1 MSWPITLPI
10 KPTLLFVF
18 PCKNLTVSL
27 LSHSILVSGMIAG
40 TITTGDGV
48 GLAYHQEG
56 PEDGKNMLFIA
67 GWRQTAAQWKKQVN
81 YFSAAGFR
89 VTTYDMRGHGDS
101 AKPNHGYRISRFAAD
116 LNDVLTQLGLK
127 DIVIVAHS
135 MGCCI
140 TWAFWD
146 QYPSSRKLIQK
157 LVLVDQSADFV
168 IDPTWSEDQ
177 IKQLGAIFTPDAVY
191 NTAHDMPA
199 QTPPL
204 VKSMFTSSVLEC
216 DYTWTLEQNQKMNDA
231 NAAALLVDHA
241 FRDWRDVLP
250 LINVPAL
257 VIAGE
262 VSIFPH
268 VGVEWIASQIPNA
281 KHYTFSAEEKGS
293 HFMFWENPKKFNSVV
308 KSFIIE

>member
-1 MSWPITLPI
+1 M
-10 KPTLLFVF
+10 
-18 PCKNLTVSL
+18 VS
-27 LSHSILVSGMIAG
+27 G
-40 TITTGDGV
+40 TITTGDGT
-48 GLAYHQEG
+48 GLVYHQEG
-56 PEDGKNMLFIA
+56 PEQGKHILFIA
-67 GWRQTAAQWKKQVN
+67 GWRQTAAQWKKQVD

-116 LNDVLTQLGLK
+116 LNDVLTQLELK
-127 DIVIVAHS
+127 DLTIVGHS
-135 MGCCI
+135 MGCSV

-177 IKQLGAIFTPDAVY
+177 IKQMGAIFTPDAVY
-191 NTAHDMPA
+191 HTAHDMAA
-199 QTPPL
+199 QTTPL
-204 VKSMFTSSVLEC
+204 VKNMFTSSVSES
-216 DYTWTLEQNQKMNDA
+216 DYSWTLEQNLKISHKH
-231 NAAALLVDHA
+231 AADLLVDHA

-250 LINVPAL
+250 SIDVPAL

-268 VGVEWIASQIPNA
+268 SGVEWLASQIPDA
-281 KHYTFSAEEKGS
+281 KHYTFPAEEKGS
-293 HFMFWENPKKFNSVV
+293 HFIFWENPERFNSVV
-308 KSFIIE
+308 ESFILEM